1 MNVANWIVIEGDN
14 GTGKD
19 TLAEQVKK
27 LGFDILTYN
36 HEARAA
42 EMNARKC
49 QGEKRLLSFLE
60 YNRLCG
66 SMAELSSGTSLLVRY
81 WVSTVAAAYADR
93 LWNWKVANEQA
104 LRCSTYFPMPDL
116 IIHLEC
122 ELVNR
127 RCRIEKRGGNSS
139 DNISAERDKDYRW
152 ALGELRKYFP
162 AWETIDTT
170 FLSQEQVFQAVQ
182 AILKRRC
189 L

>member
-1 MNVANWIVIEGDN
+1 MASWIVIEGDN

-19 TLAEQVKK
+19 TLAEQVEK
-27 LGFDILTYN
+27 LGFDILTYKA
-36 HEARAA
+36 EVKFA
-42 EMNARKC
+42 EMTARDF

-66 SMAELSSGTSLLVRY
+66 SMAMLNCGPSLLVRY
-81 WVSTVAAAYADR
+81 WVSTVAAAYADQI
-93 LWNWKVANEQA
+93 WNWKVANEQA
-104 LRCSTYFPMPDL
+104 LRCAADFPMPDL
-116 IIHLEC
+116 IVQLEC
-122 ELVNR
+122 ELVER
-127 RCRIEKRGGNSS
+127 RSRIAKRNANSG
-139 DNISAERDKDYRW
+139 DNISIARDWDYRW

-189 L
+189 F